1 MAQLLKA
8 AAVVAAMK
16 EGLLVRADALR
27 AQGVVPVLA
36 IVRVGD
42 RADDLAYER
51 GAEKRCASVHVDVRS
66 VVLPETCSDSE
77 LQAELAALNRD
88 RDVHGILLLRPLPG
102 HLDEAAAC
110 AALAPEKDVDGVTEA
125 SLAGVFAG
133 SGRGYAPCTAQA
145 CMALL
150 DYYGINCRGKRAVV
164 LGRSLVIGKPAAML
178 LLQKNATV
186 TICHSGTED
195 VPAVLRE
202 ADIVIA
208 ATGKMESLGAACF
221 RAGQT
226 VIDVG
231 MSWNEEKQKF
241 CGDVRFEEAEPLVDA
256 ISPVPGGVGGVTT
269 CILAQHV
276 IAAAEVMLA
285 S

>member
-27 AQGVVPVLA
+27 AQGIVPVLA
-36 IVRVGD
+36 IVRVGA

>member
-178 LLQKNATV
+178 LLQKNTTV

-276 IAAAEVMLA
+276 VAAAEVMLA

>member
-1 MAQLLKA
+1 MAQILKA
-8 AAVVAAMK
+8 AAAVAAIK
-16 EGLLVRADALR
+16 DELILRADALR
-27 AQGVVPVLA
+27 ARGVVPVLA
-36 IVRVGD
+36 IVRVGA

-66 VVLPETCSDSE
+66 VVLPENCSDLE
-77 LQAELAALNRD
+77 LQAEINRLNRD
-88 RDVHGILLLRPLPG
+88 KGVHGILLLRPLPA

-110 AALAPEKDVDGVTEA
+110 AALAPEKDMDGITEA
-125 SLAGVFAG
+125 SLAAVF
-133 SGRGYAPCTAQA
+133 SGNGKGHAPCTAQA
-145 CMALL
+145 CVELL
-150 DYYGINCRGKRAVV
+150 DYYGIDCSGKRAVV
-164 LGRSLVIGKPAAML
+164 LGRSLVIGKPVAML

-186 TICHSGTED
+186 TICHSRSKD
-195 VPAVLRE
+195 IPAILRE

-208 ATGKMESLGAACF
+208 ATGKMESLGAECF

-226 VIDVG
+226 VLDVG

-241 CGDVRFEEAEPLVDA
+241 CGDVRFEEAEAVVEA

-269 CILAQHV
+269 CILAKHV

>member
-241 CGDVRFEEAEPLVDA
+241 CGDVRFEEAELLVDG

>member
-16 EGLLVRADALR
+16 EDLLVRADALR

-195 VPAVLRE
+195 VPEVLRE